1 MTNHRNRAGKHRAA
15 QRSAVAGVTLTALT
29 ALVVTTF
36 GGAGVA
42 LADPVQPGVSTEGV
56 QPGVA
61 TEGVQ
66 PGVTAPPAAPVAPPV
81 QETVPVTWV
90 PSPVEY
96 QQPYQPRPGWDYETG
111 NYDNSQDPVAPQ
123 VNVADLHLPVPVE
136 TATAPIAP
144 PPEMGA
150 FGNFIFK
157 KPNWWTTDTLN
168 RVSGQ
173 SAVWLA
179 QTTDFYRS
187 TGIPLDTAQQMAAS
201 QFTAGAVGLTAGL
214 AASTPVLAT
223 TTAIGAGIG
232 GNIGLALG
240 NALIPIPGVGSVP
253 GTVVGAVA
261 GGVAGAVVAAPVV
274 IASGAVGTAIGVGV
288 GTAFGEGENGRETEV
303 VIPDIDQPAITTET
317 QNVLDSWSASPPV
330 GTAAADGVRNA
341 AAAAPAIDTQIRET
355 VSALPGGEGAV
366 AAFDQAVTDIA
377 VATAVP
383 GLPISMISDAI
394 GAGIPA

>member
-1 MTNHRNRAGKHRAA
+1 M
-15 QRSAVAGVTLTALT
+15 
-29 ALVVTTF
+29 
-36 GGAGVA
+36 
-42 LADPVQPGVSTEGV
+42 
-56 QPGVA
+56 
-61 TEGVQ
+61 
-66 PGVTAPPAAPVAPPV
+66 
-81 QETVPVTWV
+81 
-90 PSPVEY
+90 
-96 QQPYQPRPGWDYETG
+96 
-111 NYDNSQDPVAPQ
+111 
-123 VNVADLHLPVPVE
+123 
-136 TATAPIAP
+136 
-144 PPEMGA
+144 
-150 FGNFIFK
+150 
-157 KPNWWTTDTLN
+157 
-168 RVSGQ
+168 
-173 SAVWLA
+173 
-179 QTTDFYRS
+179 
-187 TGIPLDTAQQMAAS
+187 
-201 QFTAGAVGLTAGL
+201 L
-214 AASTPVLAT
+214 AA

-261 GGVAGAVVAAPVV
+261 GGAVGAVVAAPVV

-330 GTAAADGVRNA
+330 GTAVADGVRNA

-355 VSALPGGEGAV
+355 VSALPRGEGAV

-377 VATAVP
+377 AATAVP